1 MSCTIGGETR
11 RLGYQSV
18 GQKLTGAAQIAA
30 NYKLNS
36 FVVLSVW
43 RRQIG
48 SLRMVIFTERT
59 PADRDGHN
67 FEKCF
72 SERNHKFTEMRHLA
86 RYSMSQ

>member
-48 SLRMVIFTERT
+48 SLRTIIFTERT

-67 FEKCF
+67 FERSLRLK
-72 SERNHKFTEMRHLA
+72 RNRKLRA
-86 RYSMSQ
+86 A